1 MFSKNNNT
9 EIEQMPMMNPGINSN
24 YFNEY
29 SSQSQMINQYQTS
42 LPHQTVSI

>member
-29 SSQSQMINQYQTS
+29 SSQYQTS
-42 LPHQTVSI
+42 LPPHQTVSI